1 MFDQSELNLANPK
14 DNWYRAGQGLYV
26 FSRTDNNKRHL
37 GDEIAIIWTHFFMDG
52 TLSFQADY
60 GHMWTGSSLSL
71 NLG

>member
-14 DNWYRAGQGLYV
+14 NNWYRAGQGLYV

-52 TLSFQADY
+52 T
-60 GHMWTGSSLSL
+60 
-71 NLG
+71 